1 MLKGLN
7 RHWVLSRCRA
17 AAWRR
22 WYRKLPHNRVRRPRI
37 RDAEGRPIGYGQP
50 EPLPEPA
57 VPIAFCQTI
66 VLPSGRV
73 ELVLDDSGVEA
84 AYRIARHPS
93 ATAEEVKSLPLTEE
107 AIRKLF
113 QTYCCQ

>member
-1 MLKGLN
+1 MLKELN
-7 RHWVLSRCRA
+7 RQWTHSRRRA
-17 AAWRR
+17 ATWRR
-22 WYRKLPHNRVRRPRI
+22 WYRKLPHNRVRRLRI
-37 RDAEGRPIGYGQP
+37 RDAEGRPIGCGLP
-50 EPLPEPA
+50 EPLPQPA
-57 VPIAFCQTI
+57 VPTAYCQKI

-84 AYRIARHPS
+84 AYGIARHPS